1 MGKGISNSYKNIQMA
16 VYFYCYTLLAFFI
29 PYLILGQGQNI
40 GDAFKDNTILFLSM
54 IALVLGAI
62 AAGVIGAIIT
72 KKYLSATGLSA
83 LTYIITFF
91 VLSSYYKRVKLP
103 YVNEELAVSF
113 DSMMLI
119 IVTALVVFVFIGDL
133 IVFVFRLLKEKRQEI
148 KS

>member
-1 MGKGISNSYKNIQMA
+1 
-16 VYFYCYTLLAFFI
+16 
-29 PYLILGQGQNI
+29 
-40 GDAFKDNTILFLSM
+40 M